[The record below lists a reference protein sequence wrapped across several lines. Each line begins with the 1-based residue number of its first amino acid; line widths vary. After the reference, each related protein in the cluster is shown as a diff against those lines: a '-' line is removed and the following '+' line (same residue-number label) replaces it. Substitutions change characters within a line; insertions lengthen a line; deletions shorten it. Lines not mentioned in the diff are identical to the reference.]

1 MVELLKFEFY
11 RLFKSKLSWIILGIM
26 ALLPVLAVVALTLIY
41 VYATRGSKDA
51 NISSETT
58 RFLTWVFVSYFYKWV
73 PMVLA
78 LFIPLFVGRDYR
90 DGFIRNKLTGGH
102 TRFQIFTAAVI
113 SKAAYAVALCVAYIA
128 TGLIASAISPFG
140 IDLNDGEMILR
151 LLSLILSVV
160 ATSVLYTVL
169 ALIIKNR
176 AVPVIL
182 SVVFVMSFS
191 VAGLLATTFAYDHR
205 MIDDYERVRERKIEK
220 MGFDPEEAELDKD
233 KYFNFGWYIGH
244 PVFVLT
250 NAGMQNEFIP
260 GTGSFISMNS
270 DSLSYSEEISR
281 HPFNSLISLVTQDM
295 TFLEDKEIHKI
306 DGAYVS
312 VETAELQYNI
322 KSIAWTAVYFG
333 AGYALFRKKNVF

>member
-1 MVELLKFEFY
+1 MIELLKFEFY
-11 RLFKSKLSWIILGIM
+11 RLYKSKLSWILVGVM
-26 ALLPVLAVVALTLIY
+26 ALLPILAVIALTLIY
-41 VYATRGSKDA
+41 VYATRGEEGKIEPELS
-51 NISSETT
+51 

-102 TRFQIFTAAVI
+102 TRFQIFTSAII
-113 SKAAYAVALCVAYIA
+113 SKAAYAVALCVAYIGA
-128 TGLIASAISPFG
+128 GLIASAISPFG
-140 IDLNDGEMILR
+140 VDLNDGEMILR
-151 LLSLILSVV
+151 LLSLILSIV
-160 ATSVLYTVL
+160 ATSVLFTVL

-191 VAGLLATTFAYDHR
+191 LAGTLATTFAYDHR
-205 MIDDYERVRERKIEK
+205 MIDDYERVREKKIEK
-220 MGFDPEEAELDKD
+220 MGYDSDEFEVDKE
-233 KYFNFGWYIGH
+233 KYFNFGWYVGH
-244 PVFVLT
+244 PVFLLT

-260 GTGSFISMNS
+260 GTGAVLSLTL
-270 DSLSYSEEISR
+270 DSLSYKDEIAR
-281 HPFNSLISLVTQDM
+281 HPFNSLITLVTQDM
-295 TFLEDKEIHKI
+295 TFLEDKDLHKI
-306 DGAYVS
+306 DGAFVP

-322 KSIAWTAVYFG
+322 KSIVWTTVYFG

>member
-1 MVELLKFEFY
+1 MIELLKFEFY
-11 RLFKSKLSWIILGIM
+11 RLYKSKLSWILVGVM
-26 ALLPVLAVVALTLIY
+26 ALLPILAVIALTLIY
-41 VYATRGSKDA
+41 VYATRGEEGKIEPELS
-51 NISSETT
+51 

-102 TRFQIFTAAVI
+102 TRFQIFTSAII
-113 SKAAYAVALCVAYIA
+113 SKAAYAVALCVAYIGA
-128 TGLIASAISPFG
+128 GLIASAISPFG
-140 IDLNDGEMILR
+140 VDVNDGEMFLR
-151 LLSLILSVV
+151 LLSMMLSVV
-160 ATSVLYTVL
+160 ATSVLFTVL

-191 VAGLLATTFAYDHR
+191 LAGTLSTTFAYDHA
-205 MIDDYERVRERKIEK
+205 MLKDYERIREKKIEK
-220 MGFDPEEAELDKD
+220 MGLDPDDFEVDED

-250 NAGMQNEFIP
+250 NAGMQEEFVP
-260 GTGSFISMNS
+260 GTTAFISLSS
-270 DSLSYSEEISR
+270 DSLSYNDEISR
-281 HPFNSLISLVTQDM
+281 HPFNSIMSIVTQDM
-295 TFLEDKEIHKI
+295 SILEEKELHKI

-322 KSIAWTAVYFG
+322 KSIVWIAVYFG